1 MSLPELGFQIVYG
14 RLAWGIV
21 LLALLV
27 SLIPAGWRP
36 GRRVLGAM
44 AAVVALL
51 MALPGSLSP
60 AHGLGLAFQYPSG
73 LLVGCCLLGLHAHWR
88 KEPVPAPLPVLMPV
102 SLAAPLAIAGA
113 ALYLD
118 AMGLLAQGYYYA
130 AFGPVGAP
138 LLALLGVV
146 ACTLAIARGQGRGRA
161 RGQLIVLLG
170 ALLLYT
176 LLRLPTGNLWDAIL
190 DPLLW
195 GWAVVALVRHGI
207 HRRVRVQRRGEAD
220 PGLAPELQPTDLQP
234 LFAAGGIEHLSSSKE
249 QVSGKQ

>member
-1 MSLPELGFQIVYG
+1 MSLPDLAFQIVYG

-21 LLALLV
+21 LLALV
-27 SLIPAGWRP
+27 AALIPPGWRL
-36 GRRVLGAM
+36 GRRVLGA
-44 AAVVALL
+44 AAAGVALL

-60 AHGLGLAFQYPSG
+60 AWGLGLAFQYPSG
-73 LLVGCCLLGLHAHWR
+73 LLVGCCLLGLHARWR
-88 KEPVPAPLPVLMPV
+88 KEPVPVMMPV

-138 LLALLGVV
+138 LLALLGV
-146 ACTLAIARGQGRGRA
+146 AGCALAIARGQGRGHA
-161 RGQLIVLLG
+161 LVLLG

-176 LLRLPTGNLWDAIL
+176 LLRLPSGNLWDAIL

-195 GWAVVALVRHGI
+195 GWAVVALVRHGL
-207 HRRVRVQRRGEAD
+207 RRYARSKRRGGEAD
-220 PGLAPELQPTDLQP
+220 QGLTPELQPVDLQP